1 MSSHHEELFNNSY
14 NSRQRVLMQENTRGS
29 IYAATGEVLACTVTD
44 ENGEER
50 RTYPYGEKFA
60 HVVGYSTRGK
70 TGIEALENYSLSNSD
85 IPERTKLENEKE
97 GRKNPGNNVYTTL
110 DPKLQEAAN
119 QALGAFRGAVVV
131 TEVKT
136 GRILAMVSKP
146 DFDPNQIVQNWD
158 RLNADTAE
166 AALLNRAAQGLYPP
180 GSTFKIVTALA
191 YLRQYPDEWQN
202 YTFSCNGSYQNGE
215 SRITCFHGT
224 VHGRVD
230 FYDSFAKSCNSSF
243 ANIGMLL
250 DRAGFARTISDLMF
264 QDDLPFDLPY
274 SRSDVA
280 LNAQSS
286 DGEVIQTAIGQGR
299 TQVTPL
305 QLNLL
310 TAAIANEGTLM
321 TPILVDRVE
330 SADGE
335 VLKENELTPY
345 RQLLSGQEARTLS
358 DMMQAVVKEGTG
370 RKLNGLS
377 YSAAGKTGSA
387 EFNQVK
393 EDSHAWFTGFAPA
406 EDPQIAVTVLVEEV
420 GSGSDYAVP
429 LAKRVFDAWFS

>member
-1 MSSHHEELFNNSY
+1 MAELYVFL
-14 NSRQRVLMQENTRGS
+14 QWVLS
-29 IYAATGEVLACTVTD
+29 
-44 ENGEER
+44 
-50 RTYPYGEKFA
+50 K
-60 HVVGYSTRGK
+60 RGK
-70 TGIEALENYSLSNSD
+70 QDHLFSWYG
-85 IPERTKLENEKE
+85 PRP
-97 GRKNPGNNVYTTL
+97 GR
-110 DPKLQEAAN
+110 
-119 QALGAFRGAVVV
+119 
-131 TEVKT
+131 
-136 GRILAMVSKP
+136 
-146 DFDPNQIVQNWD
+146 
-158 RLNADTAE
+158 
-166 AALLNRAAQGLYPP
+166 
-180 GSTFKIVTALA
+180 
-191 YLRQYPDEWQN
+191 
-202 YTFSCNGSYQNGE
+202 
-215 SRITCFHGT
+215 
-224 VHGRVD
+224 
-230 FYDSFAKSCNSSF
+230 SFAKSCNSSF

-250 DRAGFARTISDLMF
+250 DRAGFARTVSDLMF
-264 QDDLPFDLPY
+264 HDDLPFDLPY

-335 VLKENELTPY
+335 VLKENEQTPY